1 MAPVAIVLALA
12 LISCLFC
19 WIASLISRDTS
30 WVDRLWS
37 VLPFAYVWVFAA
49 SADFTD
55 PRLTLMAGL
64 ATVWGARLTFN
75 FARRGGYTGMED
87 YRWAILRQGMKP
99 WQFQIFNL
107 FFIVLFQNLL
117 LVLIS
122 LPALT
127 AFNNSSAP
135 LGILDLLLGV
145 LFLACTVG
153 ETVADQQQWNF
164 QKAKRADIAAGYVFN
179 WTIVGPILLTVLFI
193 GSTRFTEKI
202 TRSRYPEYAQYQKNT
217 SAIIPWR

>member
-64 ATVWGARLTFN
+64 ATIWGARLTFN

-99 WQFQIFNL
+99 WQFQ
-107 FFIVLFQNLL
+107 
-117 LVLIS
+117 
-122 LPALT
+122 T
-127 AFNNSSAP
+127 
-135 LGILDLLLGV
+135 
-145 LFLACTVG
+145 T
-153 ETVADQQQWNF
+153 
-164 QKAKRADIAAGYVFN
+164 
-179 WTIVGPILLTVLFI
+179 
-193 GSTRFTEKI
+193 KI
-202 TRSRYPEYAQYQKNT
+202 Q
-217 SAIIPWR
+217 